1 MIKLQTPFKLKD
13 INNLKIGD
21 RVLLSGVI
29 YTARDKAHQFLIK
42 NTFPFIEGSVIY
54 HCGPLVKNNEVIAAG
69 PTTSS
74 RMNKYT
80 PKLIKKYKIRAIIG
94 KGGMDKNVS
103 EALRDKAVYFS
114 AIGGAAVIYAKMM
127 KIIECF
133 QEEFGMTEAIWK
145 IEVINFPLIVTMDC
159 KGNNLYEEICHS
171 SKGKLQ
177 KFLNR

>member
-1 MIKLQTPFKLKD
+1 MIKLQSPLNLKD
-13 INNLKIGD
+13 VINLKIGD

-29 YTARDKAHQFLIK
+29 YTARDKAHHFLVN
-42 NTFPFIEGSVIY
+42 NTFPLIKESVIY
-54 HCGPLVKNNEVIAAG
+54 HCGPLIKNAKVIAAG

-103 EALRDKAVYFS
+103 EALRGKAVYFS

-127 KIIECF
+127 KIIDCL

-145 IEVINFPLIVTMDC
+145 IEVNDFPLIVTMDS
-159 KGNNLYEEICHS
+159 KGNNLYEKIYQS
-171 SKGKLQ
+171 SEKKLQ
-177 KFLNR
+177 RFLSR